1 MYPKSN
7 WHQEQLI
14 QCPTFA
20 KIKTVSITA
29 TTAEEING
37 YHYLLGNPLQNDSP
51 LTYFFFALKRF
62 YHDTSPGCAP
72 LGIAFSKSSGLN
84 IMTYSY
90 SIESLCSPTCH
101 KLDVVKTDDTE
112 KSYPSITILSD
123 TDFATKINFLV
134 DGATFTDTFPYPE
147 DTKTINTD
155 LYRVI
160 NQPFD
165 KSTNPIRYNTFNP
178 RMHVAPNVLWFQ
190 PYNKSSQS
198 IEISLTAGFKIIQNE
213 LDGLII
219 PLPDISEDLISNNSL
234 YLQGSIDIK
243 KVNRVHTI
251 IRSDKRL
258 SIHHPPDTHTHLNQW
273 DLV

>member
-1 MYPKSN
+1 
-7 WHQEQLI
+7 
-14 QCPTFA
+14 
-20 KIKTVSITA
+20 
-29 TTAEEING
+29 
-37 YHYLLGNPLQNDSP
+37 
-51 LTYFFFALKRF
+51 
-62 YHDTSPGCAP
+62 
-72 LGIAFSKSSGLN
+72 
-84 IMTYSY
+84 MTY
-90 SIESLCSPTCH
+90 SIESLCSLTCH
-101 KLDVVKTDDTE
+101 KLDVIKTDDTE

-123 TDFATKINFLV
+123 TEFATKINFLV

-243 KVNRVHTI
+243 KVNSFIPSFEATNVFRSTI
-251 IRSDKRL
+251 RRTHAHSSQPMGFSLETVL
-258 SIHHPPDTHTHLNQW
+258 STHSPS
-273 DLV
+273 